1 MYPSGSVTDVVEKEI
16 IFSNGTTLVI
26 RIPVPNASGICL
38 SSIPNPPASH
48 TTINTGLEGHPF
60 NKEESTGGSEKWIA
74 YTSEYCYVS
83 MAFKLSSTSP
93 SAADLKLL
101 ETIMDTI
108 AFP

>member
-1 MYPSGSVTDVVEKEI
+1 MYPSGSTTLFAENEI
-16 IFSNGTTLVI
+16 IFPNGTTLVVS
-26 RIPVPNASGICL
+26 IPVPNASGICL

-48 TTINTGLEGHPF
+48 TTISLEGHPF

-74 YTSEYCYVS
+74 YTSEYCLVS

-101 ETIMDTI
+101 ETIVGTVDT
-108 AFP
+108 P